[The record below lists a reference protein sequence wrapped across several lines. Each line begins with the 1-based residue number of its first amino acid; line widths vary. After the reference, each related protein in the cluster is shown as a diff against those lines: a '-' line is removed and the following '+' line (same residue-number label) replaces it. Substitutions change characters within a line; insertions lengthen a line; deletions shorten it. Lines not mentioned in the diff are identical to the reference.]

1 MNTTE
6 PLHDE
11 SLSTNPIS
19 AEYNYSVTI
28 CYVLLKSSEKK
39 FVVMF
44 KLYQTETSR
53 NF

>member
-19 AEYNYSVTI
+19 AEYNYSVTYYML
-28 CYVLLKSSEKK
+28 CTAEK
-39 FVVMF
+39 F
-44 KLYQTETSR
+44 
-53 NF
+53 